1 MDKDKG
7 FSLLS
12 RKQGIKSKGFS
23 LLSRKQW
30 IKIKGSVFCLGNS
43 GYR

>member
-7 FSLLS
+7 FRLLS
-12 RKQGIKSKGFS
+12 RKQDKDKGLG

-30 IKIKGSVFCLGNS
+30 IKIKG
-43 GYR
+43 

>member
-7 FSLLS
+7 LGLLS
-12 RKQGIKSKGFS
+12 RKQDKDKGFS

-30 IKIKGSVFCLGNS
+30 IKIKDSVFCLGNS
-43 GYR
+43 G

>member
-7 FSLLS
+7 LGILS
-12 RKQGIKSKGFS
+12 RKQDKDKGFS

-30 IKIKGSVFCLGNS
+30 IKIKG
-43 GYR
+43 

>member
-12 RKQGIKSKGFS
+12 RITVDTDKGFS

-30 IKIKGSVFCLGNS
+30 IQIKGSVFCLGNS

>member
-12 RKQGIKSKGFS
+12 RKQGIKIKGSVFC
-23 LLSRKQW
+23 LGNG

-43 GYR
+43 G